1 MLLQKVD
8 DRIYVSEKI
17 DWMCRRSS
25 MSIPINRL
33 GLAQGIGLVRL
44 PSVKPFIWSYFEPFQ
59 HLKSPLQVAASHLD
73 TVLEKLKNI
82 LDNAGQN
89 ALQRYLYDL
98 LAGDIYCS
106 SRCQSCLA
114 AI

>member
-17 DWMCRRSS
+17 DWMCRHSS

-44 PSVKPFIWSYFEPFQ
+44 PSLKPFIWSYFEPLSA
-59 HLKSPLQVAASHLD
+59 LKSPLQVAASHLD

-89 ALQRYLYDL
+89 ALQRYLHDL
-98 LAGDIYCS
+98 LAGDICCS

>member
-17 DWMCRRSS
+17 DWMCRHSS

-33 GLAQGIGLVRL
+33 GLAQGIGLVMCHREAL
-44 PSVKPFIWSYFEPFQ
+44 YFGLILELSA
-59 HLKSPLQVAASHLD
+59 LKSPLQVAASHLD

-82 LDNAGQN
+82 LDNTGQS
-89 ALQRYLYDL
+89 ALQRYLYYPIVL
-98 LAGDIYCS
+98 ISVLVVFSYNS
-106 SRCQSCLA
+106 
-114 AI
+114 